1 VLVLRAPKRHSNS
14 IAEYQEYEDDE
25 ATLALR
31 QQMADI
37 NAWLDTAD
45 ISCSHPKVDP
55 AYRRLRR
62 IFNNS
67 DFAQGG
73 RLYGGFWQAM
83 SSDERQEH
91 ILIEGDWCGE
101 LDYGQIGLVPLT
113 FRSPNS
119 FMRPSARKP
128 RGFCRPMMSGG
139 GAGYRTH

>member
-1 VLVLRAPKRHSNS
+1 MHPRRKCWSFVLQSVIRNS

-31 QQMADI
+31 QQMTDL
-37 NAWLDTAD
+37 NAWLSTAD
-45 ISCSHPKVDP
+45 ITCSHPQVDP
-55 AYRRLRR
+55 AQRRLRR

-91 ILIEGDWCGE
+91 ILIEGDCCVE
-101 LDYGQIGLVPLT
+101 LDYGQMSLAILYGTDRTTP
-113 FRSPNS
+113 
-119 FMRPSARKP
+119 P
-128 RGFCRPMMSGG
+128 R
-139 GAGYRTH
+139 